1 MDDSKVLCIGFDYRI
16 DFYDI
21 EEDPLY
27 PKFIRSMQVICTY
40 SFGHLKLNDN
50 LIMIYDRNYQLS
62 VLEVK
67 NYNFTLKT
75 VEF

>member
-1 MDDSKVLCIGFDYRI
+1 MDDYKVLCIGFDYRV
-16 DFYDI
+16 DFYEI

-27 PKFIRSMQVICTY
+27 PKFIRSMEESCTY
-40 SFGHLKLNDN
+40 STGHLKLNDN

-62 VLEVK
+62 VLKVK
-67 NYNFTLKT
+67 NFNFTLKT